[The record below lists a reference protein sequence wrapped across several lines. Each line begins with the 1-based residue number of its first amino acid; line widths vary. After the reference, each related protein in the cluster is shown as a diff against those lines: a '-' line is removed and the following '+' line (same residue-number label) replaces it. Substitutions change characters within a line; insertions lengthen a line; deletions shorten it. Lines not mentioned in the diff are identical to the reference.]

1 MPKLKTNKAV
11 RKRFKISATGK
22 VRVSKTK
29 RRHLLSYKSR
39 KMKRHLKGLVGVD
52 PTNEKQLKEA
62 MPYSY

>member
-22 VRVSKTK
+22 VQVSKTK

-39 KMKRHLKGLVGVD
+39 NQKRKLKGWARVD
-52 PTNEKQLKEA
+52 KTNAKQVKEA
-62 MPYSY
+62 LPYG

>member
-22 VRVSKTK
+22 VRMNKTK

-39 KMKRHLKGLVGVD
+39 NAKRKLKGWANVD
-52 PTNEKQLKEA
+52 PSNAKQIKEA
-62 MPYSY
+62 LPYG

>member
-39 KMKRHLKGLVGVD
+39 KMKRGLKGWTNVD
-52 PTNEKQLKEA
+52 PTNAKQVKEA
-62 MPYSY
+62 LPYG